1 MGLFNLNII
10 EINSEYSLLCCG
22 AKLLIDY
29 DDFLFENRRY
39 WNSLDSDLTI
49 QLINADYVAGLT
61 HLELI
66 GKQIWSLYEKKLLIS
81 KNIELEILLR
91 IACSNQISYS
101 IKHVGVNKK
110 MKNVGIIVFETKK
123 SINSFYNNLNNY
135 CIIDN
140 KILDINENKIDF
152 LSRFHQIPSN
162 IICSLTNEKL
172 LSHFLAEKAV
182 IINK

>member
-1 MGLFNLNII
+1 MNII
-10 EINSEYSLLCCG
+10 EIKGEYSLLCCG
-22 AKLLIDY
+22 VKLLIDY

-39 WNSLDSDLTI
+39 WNSLDSALI
-49 QLINADYVAGLT
+49 LQLINADYVAGLT

-66 GKQIWSLYEKKLLIS
+66 GKQIWSLYEKKLLVA

-110 MKNVGIIVFETKK
+110 IKNVGIMVFGTKK
-123 SINSFYNNLNNY
+123 SINLFYNNLNKY

-140 KILDINENKIDF
+140 KLLDINENKIKF
-152 LSRFHQIPSN
+152 LSNFHQIPSN
-162 IICSLTNEKL
+162 IIDSFKSEKL

>member
-1 MGLFNLNII
+1 MVEMGLFNLNII

-81 KNIELEILLR
+81 KNIELDP
-91 IACSNQISYS
+91 
-101 IKHVGVNKK
+101 
-110 MKNVGIIVFETKK
+110 K
-123 SINSFYNNLNNY
+123 SKS
-135 CIIDN
+135 
-140 KILDINENKIDF
+140 
-152 LSRFHQIPSN
+152 
-162 IICSLTNEKL
+162 
-172 LSHFLAEKAV
+172 
-182 IINK
+182 